1 MPTPSAL
8 ETIPAQLLT
17 DTHGGRQT
25 YRELTEFANEH
36 GFHVTSSTGGHHLGW
51 AHKAGRAV
59 DVRTRGQSATSI
71 RHLIRDAHTAGITV
85 IDERRGG
92 NSAWSGPHIHLQ
104 K

>member
-1 MPTPSAL
+1 MSNFEAIPTELLL
-8 ETIPAQLLT
+8 ES
-17 DTHGGRQT
+17 HGGRQT
-25 YRELTEFANEH
+25 VGELTEFAHEH
-36 GFHVTSSTGGHHLGW
+36 GYVVTSSTGGHHLGW

-59 DVRTRGQSATSI
+59 DVRTRGHSVASI
-71 RHLIRDAHTAGITV
+71 NSFMREARRDGITV

>member
-1 MPTPSAL
+1 MTKFTP
-8 ETIPAQLLT
+8 IPSELLST
-17 DTHGGRQT
+17 TTGGRQT
-25 YRELTEFANEH
+25 VQELTQFAHQH
-36 GFHVTSSTGGHHLGW
+36 GFVVTSSTGGHHLGW

-59 DVRTRGQSATSI
+59 DLRTRGMSTSAI
-71 RHLIRDAHTAGITV
+71 NGMMRDARRQGITV